1 MELEAGL
8 GLEAFA
14 ERIAARIRARHPVA
28 DVDYVQGDAR
38 SLEVR
43 WPDGG
48 QATASLDNLWR
59 AYRQS
64 GGPALEPELTRWIEI
79 LAPLPEEARASA
91 RLVALV
97 RPATMLVSALAQTG
111 GAGRLVAFPLV
122 AEELFVVLARD
133 CPDRIELLTVAE
145 RNELGQTDEE
155 LFVTAVRNV
164 LGDLSIQR
172 HGDGPVWMLTAGG
185 NYEASLLLHAGLW
198 RDLASEVQGELLAS
212 VPCRDLI
219 YYTGSDE
226 PGGPE
231 LLARIT
237 ERMHRAGSYPIS
249 SALLHFT
256 GSSWELAEP
265 EVEEELDEDDAGDGE
280 LGM

>member
-14 ERIAARIRARHPVA
+14 ERIAARIRSRHPAAEVG
-28 DVDYVQGDAR
+28 YVEGDAR
-38 SLEVR
+38 ALEVR

-64 GGPALEPELTRWIEI
+64 GGEGVEPELSRWIEI
-79 LAPLPEEARASA
+79 LAPLPDATRAEA

-97 RPATMLVSALAQTG
+97 RPAAMLVAAMSQTG

-122 AEELFVVLARD
+122 EEELFVVLARD
-133 CPDRIELLTVAE
+133 CPDRIELLTQAE
-145 RNELGQTDEE
+145 RSELPATDEE
-155 LFVTAVRNV
+155 LFVDAVKNV
-164 LGDLSIQR
+164 LADLSIQR
-172 HGDGPVWMLTAGG
+172 HGGGPVWMLTAGG
-185 NYEASLLLHAGLW
+185 NYEASLLLHAALW
-198 RDLASEVQGELLAS
+198 RDLGREVEGELIAS

-219 YYTGSDE
+219 YYTGSEE

-231 LLARIT
+231 LLRRIT
-237 ERMHRAGSYPIS
+237 ERMHRQGSYPIS
-249 SALLHFT
+249 GRLLRFT
-256 GSSWELAEP
+256 GSAWELAVLAEEAGAAPEEP
-265 EVEEELDEDDAGDGE
+265 DEREEEE
-280 LGM
+280 

>member
-1 MELEAGL
+1 MQLEAGL

-14 ERIAARIRARHPVA
+14 ERIAARIRARHPA
-28 DVDYVQGDAR
+28 AQVDYVDGDAR
-38 SLEVR
+38 ALEVR

-59 AYRQS
+59 SYRQS
-64 GGPALEPELTRWIEI
+64 GGEGLEPELARWIEI
-79 LAPLPEEARASA
+79 LAPLPDEARAAA

-97 RPATMLVSALAQTG
+97 RPAAMLVSAMSQTG

-122 AEELFVVLARD
+122 GQELFVVIARD
-133 CPDRIELLTVAE
+133 CPDRIELLTSTE
-145 RNELGQTDEE
+145 RDELGGTDEE
-155 LFVTAVRNV
+155 LFVTAVKNV

-198 RDLASEVQGELLAS
+198 RDLSDQVHGELLVS
-212 VPCRDLI
+212 VPCRDLV

-226 PGGPE
+226 PGGLA
-231 LLARIT
+231 LLQRIT
-237 ERMHRAGSYPIS
+237 DRMHRSGSYPIS
-249 SALLHFT
+249 PSVLRFT
-256 GSSWELAEP
+256 GGSWEVAEP
-265 EVEEELDEDDAGDGE
+265 LDD
-280 LGM
+280 